1 LNKRRVHWLISQKR
15 KGVTSKDLA
24 ATMKLSRRRFEQ
36 ILKYYRETGQE
47 PLVGIRM
54 GPPAKPFDLFE
65 FELVKDAYRRY
76 KLGARMLEVVIKEGL

>member
-1 LNKRRVHWLISQKR
+1 
-15 KGVTSKDLA
+15 
-24 ATMKLSRRRFEQ
+24 
-36 ILKYYRETGQE
+36 
-47 PLVGIRM
+47 M